1 MIPDNVP
8 SSYMDVVIALDFDGT
23 LYPIT
28 DYDSEQLLLHL
39 SGREGA
45 EELIER
51 DKKGGFDPV
60 SFNADFERIIQGL
73 EESYIDEAVRIL
85 HCRCADEDFSPLRR
99 LQAKGCHIAI
109 VSCGS
114 DLLISRFLALAS
126 LEAEMIVAKEMITED
141 GKISKVKSHINDIR
155 EKEHAVRRIRERW
168 PGCSVI
174 AVGDGPTDAYMLRA
188 SDYPFVIS
196 YNGRRRLEGYEII
209 DSFSR
214 VEEVADSLLQC

>member
-114 DLLISRFLALAS
+114 DLLISRFLALAG

-168 PGCSVI
+168 PDCSVI

-214 VEEVADSLLQC
+214 VEEVADSILQL

>member
-1 MIPDNVP
+1 
-8 SSYMDVVIALDFDGT
+8 MDVVIALDFDGT

-109 VSCGS
+109 ISCGS
-114 DLLISRFLALAS
+114 DLLISRFLALAG
-126 LEAEMIVAKEMITED
+126 LEAEMIVAKEIVAED
-141 GKISKVKSHINDIR
+141 GRISKVKSHINDIR
-155 EKEHAVRRIRERW
+155 ETIRRIRERW

-174 AVGDGPTDAYMLRA
+174 AVGDGPTDSYMLRA